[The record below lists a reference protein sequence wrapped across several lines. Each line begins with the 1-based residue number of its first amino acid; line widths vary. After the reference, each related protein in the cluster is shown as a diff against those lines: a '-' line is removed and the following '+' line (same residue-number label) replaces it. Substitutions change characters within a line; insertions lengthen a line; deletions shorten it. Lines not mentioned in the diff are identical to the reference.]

1 MKCALEL
8 VATAAVRAN
17 EIAEEKRIAAEQ
29 EMRQRRAYT
38 EKLCEEIGAE
48 MERMASKGKQPA
60 FTFFCD
66 EEDGGKQLK
75 ETRSDYADKRLSY
88 FASGEK
94 FSLKMMAQ
102 YFDKYCFQ
110 VSYCPKWVW
119 RYGFG
124 EVKAYQI
131 KILPNPDCCK

>member
-8 VATAAVRAN
+8 MATATVRAN
-17 EIAEEKRIAAEQ
+17 EIAEEKRLAAER
-29 EMRQRRAYT
+29 EERQLRAYT

-48 MERMASKGKQPA
+48 MERMANKGKQPA

-66 EEDGGKQLK
+66 EENGGKRLA
-75 ETRSDYADKRLSY
+75 ETRSHYADKRLSY
-88 FASGEK
+88 FATGEK

-110 VSYCPKWVW
+110 VAYCPKWVW
-119 RYGFG
+119 RYGYG
-124 EVKAYQI
+124 EVRVYQI
-131 KILPNPDCCK
+131 KVTPKPECCE